1 MSSPYNGRHRPAYGT
16 STARP
21 SANTGPSGRHRSGK
35 RKLGPSLVKPVS
47 VSAVSLGAT
56 FALVQT
62 ATNTPLGEITQANAI
77 VRPAALMMSP
87 QTEEPK
93 APETTPAP
101 SPAPEAGPPVPAAP
115 PTATAPV
122 TPDPEPATPAPATPA
137 VQTPPPAPPKPVVD
151 LSRTWNA
158 PVTGATFTSGFGPR
172 WGTFH
177 YGIDLAA
184 PLGTP
189 LRAMSSGV
197 VTYAGQMSGYGNI
210 VQIRYW
216 DGTVSY
222 YGHMNSI
229 AVRVGQKVQPGQF
242 VGQLGN
248 TGQSTGP
255 HLHLEIRPGGGAP
268 INPEPW
274 MAARG
279 LSAR

>member
-1 MSSPYNGRHRPAYGT
+1 
-16 STARP
+16 
-21 SANTGPSGRHRSGK
+21 
-35 RKLGPSLVKPVS
+35 
-47 VSAVSLGAT
+47 
-56 FALVQT
+56 
-62 ATNTPLGEITQANAI
+62 
-77 VRPAALMMSP
+77 
-87 QTEEPK
+87 
-93 APETTPAP
+93 
-101 SPAPEAGPPVPAAP
+101 
-115 PTATAPV
+115 
-122 TPDPEPATPAPATPA
+122 
-137 VQTPPPAPPKPVVD
+137 
-151 LSRTWNA
+151 
-158 PVTGATFTSGFGPR
+158 
-172 WGTFH
+172 
-177 YGIDLAA
+177 
-184 PLGTP
+184 
-189 LRAMSSGV
+189 MSSGV

-279 LSAR
+279 IASR